1 MRIPDIDQQF
11 ILELVA
17 SEYGLAAVLAQ
28 ELDRKKSAVA
38 YASRTL
44 TPAERN
50 RADHLHGKLP
60 AVQAGCSLQ
69 ICKDLGIK
77 NKFTATCHLQTNM
90 TERVNKTVKQMIA
103 QYAEGKPNSWDKEI
117 AKLAFSIKTPVDE
130 STGQPPAFLNL
141 GREPQLPLDLIL
153 DDPTEGPSVPP
164 DEIKHVALSYRDRLS
179 QMARSL

>member
-1 MRIPDIDQQF
+1 MDPS
-11 ILELVA
+11 L
-17 SEYGLAAVLAQ
+17 
-28 ELDRKKSAVA
+28 
-38 YASRTL
+38 SR
-44 TPAERN
+44 R
-50 RADHLHGKLP
+50 
-60 AVQAGCSLQ
+60 CLQ